1 MVTALLTYR
10 NAAVLEG
17 PFSKY
22 HFWFDVKPYTH
33 SEDRNVALLKVKT
46 IATHLKILLSRKD
59 T

>member
-22 HFWFDVKPYTH
+22 HFWFDVKPYTQ
-33 SEDRNVALLKVKT
+33 ALTVKT
-46 IATHLKILLSRKD
+46 EMWHY
-59 T
+59 